1 MRLVDADLL
10 LEKWNNMSKKDRT
23 RFDQVILCQP
33 IADVVVFYD
42 EDNRPEC
49 CKAHDKYFSTCDIC
63 EYGELEEEMEM

>member
-33 IADVVVFYD
+33 IEDAVVFYD

>member
-23 RFDQVILCQP
+23 RFDRVILCQP